1 MDFSDEESGPVKLPK
16 IDSEDRLYV
25 EEEEEKIDS
34 NGSEKPPEPNK
45 PPEPVVPAINP
56 QVQAAILAAKAK
68 IESQIPTTDLI
79 GTLYCIR

>member
-1 MDFSDEESGPVKLPK
+1 MPK

-25 EEEEEKIDS
+25 EEEEEKNDFTEK

-45 PPEPVVPAINP
+45 PPEPPVVPAINP

-79 GTLYCIR
+79 GMASEILK